1 MVADQPLVVYP
12 KSKDSEPKAPTKK
25 SMDDFAD
32 RWAAKRNGN
41 TLSGQKIDL
50 GEYLRNGLNNN

>member
-1 MVADQPLVVYP
+1 MVSDQPLVVYP
-12 KSKDSEPKAPTKK
+12 KDKNEKKAPTKK
-25 SMDDFAD
+25 RMDDFAD